1 VASGPL
7 RVGYVGTIVWHKGV
21 HVLVDAI
28 RRLAPGRVELRIF
41 GDTGTFPDYV
51 SELQRTAAGQP
62 VRFEGRFDHTSRAD
76 VYAQLDV
83 IVVPSIWLENS
94 PLVIHEAFMA
104 GVPVVGSR
112 IGGIPDLVEDGVS
125 GLLVDPGS
133 PDALAQALEMLAA
146 DRPRLEA
153 MAARL
158 PAVKSIEEDAS
169 GWEEIYLSLA
179 SRARR
184 GAAS

>member
-1 VASGPL
+1 
-7 RVGYVGTIVWHKGV
+7 VWHKGV
-21 HVLVDAI
+21 HTLIEAVHRVPA
-28 RRLAPGRVELRIF
+28 GRIETLIF
-41 GDTGTFPDYV
+41 GDTETFPDYTA
-51 SELQRTAAGQP
+51 ELRRLATGAS
-62 VRFEGRFDHTSRAD
+62 VRFMGRFDRDDSAA
-76 VYAQLDV
+76 VYDQLDV
-83 IVVPSIWLENS
+83 LVVPSIWLENS

-112 IGGIPDLVEDGVS
+112 IGGIPDLVEDGIS

-153 MAARL
+153 MAERL
-158 PAVKSIEEDAS
+158 PAVKSIDEDARE
-169 GWEEIYLSLA
+169 WEEIYRSLA
-179 SRARR
+179 SRTPR